1 MGDEKVLK
9 LYIASSDFINK
20 LHVCK
25 GPWEFGNL
33 LRWRQL
39 KCGSKESEL
48 LGTMVIWSLPKWESS
63 DISL

>member
-25 GPWEFGNL
+25 GPREFGNL

-48 LGTMVIWSLPKWESS
+48 IRDHGNMEFTKVGVF
-63 DISL
+63 